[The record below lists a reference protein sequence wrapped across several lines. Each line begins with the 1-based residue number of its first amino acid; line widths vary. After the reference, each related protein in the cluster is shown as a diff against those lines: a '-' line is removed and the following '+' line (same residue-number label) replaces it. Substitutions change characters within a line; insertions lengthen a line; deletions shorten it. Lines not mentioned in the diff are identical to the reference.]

1 MTSQDRPNDALW
13 SPASGI
19 DDPTAFDPNDPTA
32 VDPMMAGADDG
43 EVEVEVIVAQIEET
57 RGDLSETI
65 DEIGRRLEPGN
76 VAREAGETVRT
87 AATRKVDDM
96 TTGIQDTWTDVRRGD
111 ASGIVDTIK
120 SNPIPAAMVALGIYG
135 IAKLY
140 WQVFAGDAAIG
151 FVAHWLLF
159 AMVPEDSRVPT
170 DCKCVEIADASRVCK
185 MAVSPSTSIL
195 SRTTSPLEKLVI
207 QTS

>member
-1 MTSQDRPNDALW
+1 MTSQDRSDSALW
-13 SPASGI
+13 SPGSDL
-19 DDPTAFDPNDPTA
+19 DDPMAIDANDPTA
-32 VDPMMAGADDG
+32 YDPIAGADDG
-43 EVEVEVIVAQIEET
+43 DAEVEVIVAQIEET

-120 SNPIPAAMVALGIYG
+120 SNPIPAAMVALGIGMLFMNRGSQSSSRPMRWESSNRGYSGYG
-135 IAKLY
+135 GY
-140 WQVFAGDAAIG
+140 GGSQRWNDQ
-151 FVAHWLLF
+151 
-159 AMVPEDSRVPT
+159 
-170 DCKCVEIADASRVCK
+170 
-185 MAVSPSTSIL
+185 PST
-195 SRTTSPLEKLVI
+195 T
-207 QTS
+207 